1 MSSSNLNAETTKS
14 RTLSLEPYLSLAR
27 ELTALLVPQ
36 QPSREFRAEL
46 HRSLMASARQQQ
58 AQYLLDLPS
67 TPPGPGGDLPGRMV
81 EWVNAAGKPE
91 HRWAVGAAAVSLA
104 GILVYVLRHRSRPAA
119 SA

>member
-1 MSSSNLNAETTKS
+1 MSNSNLKAETTKS
-14 RTLSLEPYLSLAR
+14 QTLSLEPYLSLAHD
-27 ELTALLVPQ
+27 LTALLVPQ

-58 AQYLLDLPS
+58 AHPLLELPSPAAGPGADLPE
-67 TPPGPGGDLPGRMV
+67 RMV

-104 GILVYVLRHRSRPAA
+104 GILVYVLHHRNRPAA